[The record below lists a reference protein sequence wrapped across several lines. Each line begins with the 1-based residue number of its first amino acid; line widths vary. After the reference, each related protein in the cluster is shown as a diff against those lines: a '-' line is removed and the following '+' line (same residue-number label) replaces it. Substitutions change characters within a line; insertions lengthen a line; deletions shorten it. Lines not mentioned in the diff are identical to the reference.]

1 MINPAKLA
9 TGLLALARA
18 GGVEVYEDSPVADI
32 VPGMTVSV
40 RTPRGAVRAPVLV
53 LATNAYTQHLGLD
66 LLRGRILPVHSFSIA
81 TAPLTQDQVAAL
93 SWRGRQPFLDARR
106 FFDLF
111 RLTADDRILLAGGDA
126 FYYYGG
132 AAIDGEGH
140 HDYGRLERTFRRLFP
155 TLGDVPITHRW
166 VGHVGMTLDT
176 VPTIAAFGPEQNIL
190 FAGGYTGHGVPVA
203 VLAGRLLRDLVAGE
217 PLDPVYDF
225 VLNRKPP
232 RIPGEPFT
240 SVGFALSKRYR
251 RREDARL

>member
-1 MINPAKLA
+1 
-9 TGLLALARA
+9 
-18 GGVEVYEDSPVADI
+18 
-32 VPGMTVSV
+32 V

-66 LLRGRILPVHSFSIA
+66 FLRGRILPIHSFSIA
-81 TAPLTQDQVAAL
+81 TAPLTDAQVAAL
-93 SWRGRQPFLDARR
+93 SWRGRQPFMSAKS

-111 RLTADDRILLAGGDA
+111 RLTADNRIALSGGDG

-132 AAIDGEGH
+132 AAVDGEGH
-140 HDYGRLERTFRRLFP
+140 HDYRRLERTFRRLFP

-166 VGHVGMTLDT
+166 VGHVGMTLDM
-176 VPTIAAFGPEQNIL
+176 VPTIGSFGPEQNIL
-190 FAGGYTGHGVPVA
+190 FAGGYFGHGVPVA

-240 SVGFALSKRYR
+240 SVGFALSKRYMR
-251 RREDARL
+251 WADAR